1 MNLIM
6 SDCPLSFSPSF
17 SSGQNTVIDLSALNI
32 SPCLGCFGCWV
43 KTPGKCVI
51 PDDAHKVYSLIAKSE
66 NVIYV
71 TRLFHGSYSPIMK
84 RMLERAIPIQQAFL
98 HLYRGEVHHVPRK
111 KAVIIAYGC
120 DDVEEQEL
128 FRKLTERNALNMLFT
143 ECKVLFPSKEELEHS
158 IESEVS
164 RWTNS

>member
-51 PDDAHKVYSLIAKSE
+51 PDDAHKVYPLIAKSE

-71 TRLFHGSYSPIMK
+71 TRLFHGSYRCISNC
-84 RMLERAIPIQQAFL
+84 RRCACFCQSGNFADYQCE
-98 HLYRGEVHHVPRK
+98 
-111 KAVIIAYGC
+111 
-120 DDVEEQEL
+120 
-128 FRKLTERNALNMLFT
+128 
-143 ECKVLFPSKEELEHS
+143 
-158 IESEVS
+158 
-164 RWTNS
+164 

>member
-1 MNLIM
+1 M
-6 SDCPLSFSPSF
+6 
-17 SSGQNTVIDLSALNI
+17 
-32 SPCLGCFGCWV
+32 
-43 KTPGKCVI
+43 I
-51 PDDAHKVYSLIAKSE
+51 PDDAHKVYPLIAKSE

-84 RMLERAIPIQQAFL
+84 RMLERSIPIQQAFL
-98 HLYRGEVHHVPRK
+98 HLYRGEVHHVPRSVVPK
-111 KAVIIAYGC
+111 KAVIITYGC

>member
-1 MNLIM
+1 M
-6 SDCPLSFSPSF
+6 
-17 SSGQNTVIDLSALNI
+17 
-32 SPCLGCFGCWV
+32 
-43 KTPGKCVI
+43 I
-51 PDDAHKVYSLIAKSE
+51 PDDAHKVYPLIAKSE

-98 HLYRGEVHHVPRK
+98 HLYRGEVHHVSRNVVPK

>member
-1 MNLIM
+1 MF
-6 SDCPLSFSPSF
+6 P
-17 SSGQNTVIDLSALNI
+17 A
-32 SPCLGCFGCWV
+32 
-43 KTPGKCVI
+43 
-51 PDDAHKVYSLIAKSE
+51 
-66 NVIYV
+66 
-71 TRLFHGSYSPIMK
+71 
-84 RMLERAIPIQQAFL
+84 MLYL
-98 HLYRGEVHHVPRK
+98 K

-128 FRKLTERNALNMLFT
+128 FRKLTERNAFNMLFT